1 MSQVALQHI
10 GLLIIDEI
18 QNCVGAKGGK
28 GLVAMITQLINS
40 SGISIGMVG
49 TPDTLSLLETAFQLA
64 RRSLGLQYNALD
76 NDEYFKE
83 FCELLY
89 RYQYVQKYTEI
100 TPKIIDWFYEHSG
113 GVTSVVV
120 SLIHD
125 AQEIAILTGY
135 ETLDVVML
143 NQAYSQRLQLLHD
156 FIRPNVAVKPTR
168 KKKKTIHV
176 ENQTDTYTI
185 SALVQKSKDEN
196 LNIVPLLQEYFTVE
210 EVRL

>member
-1 MSQVALQHI
+1 
-10 GLLIIDEI
+10 
-18 QNCVGAKGGK
+18 
-28 GLVAMITQLINS
+28 
-40 SGISIGMVG
+40 
-49 TPDTLSLLETAFQLA
+49 
-64 RRSLGLQYNALD
+64 
-76 NDEYFKE
+76 
-83 FCELLY
+83 
-89 RYQYVQKYTEI
+89 
-100 TPKIIDWFYEHSG
+100 
-113 GVTSVVV
+113 
-120 SLIHD
+120 
-125 AQEIAILTGY
+125 
-135 ETLDVVML
+135 ML